1 VGYVQKKEEYLEYL
15 KSETWR
21 KKRQQVIELYQT
33 CVLCNGVGQ
42 PFHVHHRKYTNL
54 GKEDIHKDLTLL
66 CNKCHKNYHR
76 FVKRKKEKPKKGKR
90 QSLPPVGPSLRQKL
104 WWKEQEQKYREI
116 HPRPKRGFRAEERSQ
131 EDLQKRVTEIRE
143 HQGGA

>member
-1 VGYVQKKEEYLEYL
+1 MSQKKEENLEYF

-21 KKRQQVIELYQT
+21 KKQQQVLELYQT

-54 GKEDIHKDLTLL
+54 GKEDVNKDLTLL
-66 CNKCHKNYHR
+66 CNKCYNNYHR
-76 FVKRKKEKPKKGKR
+76 FVKRKKEKPKKKKR
-90 QSLPPVGPSLRQKL
+90 QSLPPVGPSVRQKL
-104 WWKEQEQKYREI
+104 WWKEQEQKYKEI
-116 HPRPKRGFRAEERSQ
+116 HPRPKRGFHAEERSQ